1 MRTLKLRHRVAW
13 YADILFVSLVFFG
26 PVFPEIVVDMGAAVS
41 FAGLGYWA
49 ALTLKDLERTRL
61 ETFGAWFTLPGIPMA
76 LALGFFVLDR
86 ATGPL
91 FWLFFVSIV
100 VPVYC
105 SFIPAFWAMWKRLD
119 ERPAS

>member
-1 MRTLKLRHRVAW
+1 MKLRHRVAW
-13 YADILFVSLVFFG
+13 YANILFVSLVFFG
-26 PVFPEIVVDMGAAVS
+26 TVIPDVVADIGGVVS
-41 FAGLGYWA
+41 LAGLVYWA
-49 ALTLKDLERTRL
+49 ALTLKDLERSRL

-86 ATGPL
+86 ATSPF
-91 FWLFFVSIV
+91 FWLFFICIV